1 MLKNKVSVVSP
12 PIYREHE
19 RVSLLVGPNLWITLV
34 VVALFVPAAA
44 DAKSSEKPADDRVH
58 SAQPTLQ
65 LHRPSYLLRDR
76 TGTELAPIIPVD
88 FPFARR
94 PELRFTEKAA
104 DKPVGSPPAA
114 QNVAFPKQ
122 VLLPATAV
130 VLLRLK
136 SGKVTS
142 RHKPGHRVLFE
153 VEADVR
159 SGSSTCI
166 ARGTPVYGVVGSWTL
181 GSWGV
186 LGKGRL
192 EVELG
197 CAGGGGSPSSTP
209 PGATGSGCLLAPIIP
224 VDFPFARRPELRF
237 TEKAADKPVGSPP
250 AAQNV
255 AFPKQVLLPATA
267 VVLLRLK
274 SGKVTS
280 RHKPGHRVL
289 FEVEADVRSGSSTCI
304 ARGTPESW
312 SRARRVYGV
321 VGSWTLGSWG
331 VLGKGR
337 LEVEFEGVP
346 VGAGRQ
352 APLHR
357 CASPESPE
365 ELLRRPCLGCR
376 GQGPWMKGQHSLLDW
391 RRLDTQPGN
400 SSPVPCSEPTK

>member
-192 EVELG
+192 EVE
-197 CAGGGGSPSSTP
+197 
-209 PGATGSGCLLAPIIP
+209 
-224 VDFPFARRPELRF
+224 
-237 TEKAADKPVGSPP
+237 
-250 AAQNV
+250 
-255 AFPKQVLLPATA
+255 
-267 VVLLRLK
+267 
-274 SGKVTS
+274 
-280 RHKPGHRVL
+280 
-289 FEVEADVRSGSSTCI
+289 
-304 ARGTPESW
+304 
-312 SRARRVYGV
+312 
-321 VGSWTLGSWG
+321 
-331 VLGKGR
+331 
-337 LEVEFEGVP
+337 FEGVP

-352 APLHR
+352 APLHPVR
-357 CASPESPE
+357 ITGRTLKEALSWVSRAGAVDEGSAFLVGLAAFGHATGELFARAVFRTDEVKFRKGDVIQVRLRSPSPIPCDVVISTDSHQPQRE
-365 ELLRRPCLGCR
+365 RRGSKHR
-376 GQGPWMKGQHSLLDW
+376 ARTRKAG
-391 RRLDTQPGN
+391 RR
-400 SSPVPCSEPTK
+400 